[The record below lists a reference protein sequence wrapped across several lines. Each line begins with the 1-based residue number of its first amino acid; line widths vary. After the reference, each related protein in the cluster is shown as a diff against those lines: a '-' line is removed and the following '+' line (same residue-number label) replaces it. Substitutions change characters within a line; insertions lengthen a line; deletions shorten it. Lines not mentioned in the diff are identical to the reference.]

1 MPHSD
6 PSLDQHLD
14 EETVSLLA
22 LGEPA
27 GHAVARHLAGCEH
40 CAGELASLRAVVSAA
55 REPAEIAPPAHV
67 WAGIAAATG
76 VTTLPRTLATAPGEA
91 PVDASGDAS
100 VDAPVEAPVGAPSAA
115 PLRAP
120 LTAPAR
126 TTRPR
131 RRPASRRPRLRVLT
145 ATLAAAALVVGVA
158 IGVGVSRLG
167 DSTDQQV
174 LAETTLGGLRPAP
187 DARGRAD
194 VVRTSDGRELDLD
207 VSDLARPDGF
217 YQVWL
222 VDPTVTKMVPVG
234 VLNGDVG
241 HWSLPDGM
249 NLADYPLIDV
259 SLEPLDGNPAHS
271 GTSVLRGTL
280 RL

>member
-6 PSLDQHLD
+6 PPVDQHLD

-27 GHAVARHLAGCEH
+27 GHATARHLAACEH
-40 CAGELASLRAVVSAA
+40 CGRELASLRAVVSAA
-55 REPAEIAPPAHV
+55 REPAEVTPPAHV

-76 VTTLPRTLATAPGEA
+76 VQTAPRTL
-91 PVDASGDAS
+91 
-100 VDAPVEAPVGAPSAA
+100 
-115 PLRAP
+115 
-120 LTAPAR
+120 LTAPVVSEPAPAPTHAPAR
-126 TTRPR
+126 PARPR
-131 RRPASRRPRLRVLT
+131 RSPARRRPRLRVLT

-167 DSTDQQV
+167 DGNQQV

-187 DARGRAD
+187 DASGRAD
-194 VVRTSDGRELDLD
+194 VVRTSDGRELDVD

-222 VDPTVTKMVPVG
+222 IDPTVTKMVPVG

-249 NLADYPLIDV
+249 NLADYPLVDV

-271 GTSVLRGTL
+271 GKSVLRGTL